1 MGRLRIIRRYA
12 DELSAAGRPVT
23 IEVIREMLTYLD
35 RGYSLKADQIGFALR
50 QRYVNGAVA
59 KYTNS
64 TAVVIEGRRHRSIR
78 AAAQAEGISPQT
90 VINRIRSND
99 AKWKRWQRDS

>member
-1 MGRLRIIRRYA
+1 MGRLRMIRRYA

-23 IEVIREMLTYLD
+23 TEVIRKMLTYLD

-50 QRYVNGAVA
+50 QRYANGAVA

-64 TAVVIEGRRHRSIR
+64 TAVVIEGKRHRSIR
-78 AAAQAEGISPQT
+78 AAAEAEGVSPQT

-99 AKWKRWQRDS
+99 PKWRRWRRED